1 MRRKDKRILVEPE
14 EILFHKVDIGKVY
27 LQEITLTNSL
37 SVLVDLE
44 ITVVSSPERLYE
56 IIPNTLKLQAGD
68 SSIIELRLRAT
79 KPIPRTPGKDILY
92 IKSELFTEKVYIE
105 LRPGEHQRSVSGN
118 QDKTTRWQPDVEEER
133 SILIRQLED
142 KSRQLEDAFAKIAK
156 LEEELE
162 EVTGELQV
170 AQESNEEKNHIEQEL
185 AKMHDENIE
194 LKAEIEE
201 YKKQGEYIEK
211 VKEILRQTA
220 PSLETLMEL
229 SLKQERDKNERRN
242 ANVLAI
248 LQRKEQLIE
257 DLETRLEEQDR
268 ATIQLTHKLNDY
280 KVLIS
285 NNQKSIQLQQQTI
298 EELKQTN
305 YQKEKE
311 IERIQKELDSV
322 VEKMQKSEPTSYTRC
337 EELSYKGFDTDR
349 LRRELESSHSEIDSL
364 RNKVLTLSEE
374 LKKSNGEVAKLRQ
387 REEYVLELSNRQSS
401 SRNEYE
407 NTIRERDRIIAEL
420 KGKIQTQAEHIE
432 NLLGQFSQM
441 NTTELLQRMLK
452 LEEENKMLQSQMT
465 YYRQTPSSGSLKQE
479 ELIGLSFSNPK
490 KLQELENL
498 SQSFKLKKQKLKE
511 TIDQKSKEIQDMQAK
526 MYDLQLAAQRS
537 SDLSSQIDSEKSR
550 EIEKLTS
557 SLRSESEKSRHL
569 EQENSELKSIVES
582 LEKAN
587 KDLTRDMTTIAQ
599 KLDSGDAVAQS
610 MATQTQLVSRLNA
623 RISSLKVREEKALS
637 VAAETEQRLEQMRQ
651 QYEEE
656 RRKWGKEKRSESPK
670 VFRVDVRSMYT
681 QTDELED
688 DGDILSRWETFEKRR
703 VEKKVAQLNKEA
715 TMYQMRHYEVLKE
728 NNDLK
733 ESLTHK
739 LSQQTDE
746 ITHLQRELL
755 ILQRKYE
762 GLEDE
767 YRELT
772 IKNHAVKKQANDL
785 EAQKVELQAKHQ
797 VFAKEQGESIEKLH
811 NTIKEMQFKLTENEI
826 TLQERNTQI
835 TVLMENIEHSSD
847 VNQKIADLTAQLCS
861 SKAVEANLNRR
872 ISDLTTLLQEH
883 QKKLREVSLRLNT
896 LTDENTSYK
905 HNYND
910 ALFHKDKLIKEK
922 SEIQHELT
930 LKNHD
935 LKNLTAQIEKLNAE
949 KQDLKIHQAKYLQ
962 QLSESQKRH
971 ASVLAKERQEFRDN
985 LLKIREEFTVPLDN
999 DPERPLILAINQLNL
1014 QLNSLKPR
1022 CADPEVFDKI
1032 ISHMQKVI
1040 SECDKSLLTS
1050 EGKCRELEFMWNCEV
1065 YYRYLDPNVLEKNNQ
1080 LLDEYEM
1087 LVHELRLLKKPQSA
1101 GMDAVLKERIS
1112 ELEATLKGR
1121 NEEISK
1127 LEQAVHDLNVRNLET
1142 QRNLSWARDK
1152 IAALEVD
1159 AISFEK
1165 NCMFKAEDELRKKL
1179 KLRDEE
1185 IKGYVDSQLV
1195 KHAMDCGEANKVL
1208 NLGREICSYKIIV
1221 SDLERRLEN
1230 AMHEKSA
1237 IELSY
1242 ESLKAILDEYEHKP
1256 LEMNVIQFTND
1267 ELRWQLD
1274 DKTSQFNKLKQELEK
1289 LKLQHFELEKANAD
1303 LKLENS
1309 SLSHYRA
1316 EATAPVSTRE
1326 QELRK
1331 EITELKEKHRVEIE
1345 NIKTECELKM
1355 QNYKDKLDSEYIE
1368 QCEKFQDGEFPG
1380 DYRMKFKRAMQE
1392 YEMLQKHYTELEIR
1406 NAEIENQLASSMVNE
1421 RRLKEDA
1428 ETYKQIIGEIQSG
1441 LFTEASPEVSKAPS
1455 APQTGKKS
1463 RKPSLS
1469 FERSAPVG
1477 SARKTQPQKLIKA
1490 LISAKIGEGE
1500 ACRKLR
1506 TSARQQIEL
1515 HEGLLRS
1522 QERQKELEARCRI
1535 LERQLRLHDIP
1546 EPTSFQSPDSEE
1558 SSIVHL
1564 KKRLLEVERENDE
1577 LRLREANAWIQATPL
1592 SYQFL
1597 ERNEGSYQD
1606 QDFGTLIEGIVY
1618 LTEQLSEI
1626 DRDSFTSIS
1635 SDVKKPVDIEQCQ
1648 RIVIRALSR
1657 AISKYFKGDEGL
1669 SNIVTYKPSKE
1680 EDRQLWYVELLE
1692 TQLEVLHNT
1701 IRDLV
1706 EFTQQLSVEIS
1717 GSLTANASYKGASI
1731 ELAKNTK
1738 ETADELDLL
1747 KHMCMLIRDDLQ
1759 NLRSDEKV
1767 SGEDA
1772 EHIYRERAMLAE
1784 GMKRKLE
1791 EELLQVKLKHSYE
1804 LSDLTTQLNSFTEEN
1819 KQLRNKLIELESTYK
1834 DRSNK
1839 YDEMM
1844 NRKQRL
1850 EEQVSLLEKRS
1861 NELEDRIA
1869 EMKRSSEST
1878 GYEKKKLESE
1888 LKYWQHEK
1896 NQTLNS
1902 KDMLVSEL
1910 QKQNKTL
1917 QEERSKLAQENAVL
1931 KKQNREFKTV
1941 TEEATKK
1948 EELERELIDLKR
1960 RVQTL
1965 TDDWKY
1971 EETKFKRERE
1981 AADNKINQLEE
1992 CVNYYKTQKPPK
2004 PKAKKCS
2011 RSHSTGRP
2019 PRQKKVADEL
2029 DLELEEH
2036 TKAIEM
2042 MNLKNEFEIQLIQLN
2057 SQLGQ
2062 TQAQLREK
2070 LEKLDEEVR
2079 KRLEAEN
2086 KLKSLE
2092 TQNSLSHNSLVAAL
2106 EEAKKDKERCM
2117 MEISRLNS
2125 DIENLKEEKDRLMS
2139 RFDERVDKADSLAKF
2154 IKESDQ
2160 ERKAIEQQLRIEI
2173 SNLNKQI
2180 QSDSAQM
2187 KSLLQRCQELESA
2200 LETARNEREG
2210 LTMRNRQL
2218 EDLWQHEAPKLG
2230 EYQQKIRDNS
2240 QKLKQY
2246 ESDIQDLLHVKDSL
2260 EEEYHSK
2267 LEEIMQNMKNQ
2278 FGEYERTVEMYEG
2291 QINSLK
2297 ELYLNDMKARKGI
2310 KKATES
2316 IDFWMQISK
2325 KDSLIKSLRGELKT
2339 LQAKKAAKKPKTSLQ
2354 GVENPDQLIM
2364 LQSQVYNLK
2373 GKIRNLEA
2381 QTLNLKDQ
2389 NNKLLEELDSA
2400 TQTQEE
2406 KKDKDTLSKREVSD
2420 LERRYKQELNKL
2432 STEIQS
2438 MKEKWH
2444 SPEEWASL
2452 TNSYRDLE
2460 AAYKKSQDEV
2470 NRKRE
2475 LLDNYKALREQQE
2488 SENIAIQDEIE
2499 QVKDISE
2506 KMRRLKA
2513 EMSRKDKTINELKM
2527 GLDTCK
2533 EVERKLCEENS
2544 ILNDKVKASKNDLA
2558 RKDVIIKELK
2568 AKIDSYLAEFEN
2580 SKNMTEQNEKLRE
2593 QVRKLKI
2600 DCERKDAQVK
2610 ALKTNIDT
2618 LKLEL
2623 ESRTVE
2629 HTQAATENFSSLEK
2643 EIKKNE
2649 KLQIQLKKTEQQLQ
2663 NLYLIT
2669 RRIFRELGSSV
2680 ESLRTKFRSSAPLDR
2695 EYYSDCMNILNISM
2709 DELNEFVSPKSQTD
2723 SLGASLEHLDRMLE
2737 QKDVDVSE
2745 VLDIFNRLIDERI
2758 ELERSD
2764 PKVAEKY
2771 ENYIKKMKQEVSHQ
2785 RRAYEEKIK
2794 ELEYSLRRQS

>member
-14 EILFHKVDIGKVY
+14 EILFHKIDVGKVY

-37 SVLVDLE
+37 SAFVDLE
-44 ITVVSSPERLYE
+44 ITVASSPDRLYE

-79 KPIPRTPGKDILY
+79 KPIARTPAKDILY

-105 LRPGEHQRSVSGN
+105 LRPGEHHRSVSGN

-162 EVTGELQV
+162 EVTGELHV
-170 AQESNEEKNHIEQEL
+170 AQENIEEKNTMEHQL
-185 AKMHDENIE
+185 ARFHEENIE

-201 YKKQGEYIEK
+201 HKKQGEYIEK
-211 VKEILRQTA
+211 VKGILRQTA

-268 ATIQLTHKLNDY
+268 AATQLTHKLNDY

-285 NNQKSIQLQQQTI
+285 NNQKSIQIQQQTI

-322 VEKMQKSEPTSYTRC
+322 VEKMQKSDPTSYTRC
-337 EELSYKGFDTDR
+337 EDISYKGFDIDR
-349 LRRELESSHSEIDSL
+349 EIDSL

-387 REEYVLELSNRQSS
+387 REEYVLELSNRQNS
-401 SRNEYE
+401 SRHEYE
-407 NTIRERDRIIAEL
+407 NSIRERDRIIAEL

-441 NTTELLQRMLK
+441 NTTELLQKMLK
-452 LEEENKMLQSQMT
+452 LEEENKMLQSQMS
-465 YYRQTPSSGSLKQE
+465 YFRQTPSSGSLKQE

-490 KLQELENL
+490 KLKELESL

-511 TIDQKSKEIQDMQAK
+511 TIEEKTKEIQEMQAK

-537 SDLSSQIDSEKSR
+537 SDLSSQIDSKKSR
-550 EIEKLTS
+550 EIEKLTQT
-557 SLRSESEKSRHL
+557 LRSESEKSRHF
-569 EQENSELKSIVES
+569 EQENSELKQIVES

-599 KLDSGDAVAQS
+599 KLDSGDVVAQS

-637 VAAETEQRLEQMRQ
+637 VAAEAEQRLGQMRQ
-651 QYEEE
+651 QFEDE
-656 RRKWGKEKRSESPK
+656 RRNWGKEKMSEGPK
-670 VFRVDVRSMYT
+670 VFKVDVRSINT
-681 QTDELED
+681 QTEELED

-733 ESLTHK
+733 ESITHK
-739 LSQQTDE
+739 LHQQTDE
-746 ITHLQRELL
+746 ITNLQRELL
-755 ILQRKYE
+755 IFQRKYE
-762 GLEDE
+762 GLQDE
-767 YRELT
+767 FRELT
-772 IKNHAVKKQANDL
+772 IKNHAAKKQTYDL
-785 EAQKVELQAKHQ
+785 EAQKVELQAKHE
-797 VFAKEQGESIEKLH
+797 VFAKEQAEGIEKLH

-872 ISDLTTLLQEH
+872 VSDLTTLLQEH

-905 HNYND
+905 HSYND

-935 LKNLTAQIEKLNAE
+935 LKNLTAQIDKLNGE
-949 KQDLKIHQAKYLQ
+949 KQDLKTNQAKYLQ

-971 ASVLAKERQEFRDN
+971 AQVLAKERQEFRDN
-985 LLKIREEFTVPLDN
+985 LLKIREEFTVPLDS

-1022 CADPEVFDKI
+1022 CADPEVFEKI
-1032 ISHMQKVI
+1032 IAHMQKVI
-1040 SECDKSLLTS
+1040 SECDKSLLAS

-1087 LVHELRLLKKPQSA
+1087 LVHELKLLKKPQSA
-1101 GMDAVLKERIS
+1101 GMDAVLKERIT
-1112 ELEATLKGR
+1112 ELEATLKGK

-1127 LEQAVHDLNVRNLET
+1127 LEQAVHDLNIRNLET

-1185 IKGYVDSQLV
+1185 IKGYLDSQLV
-1195 KHAMDCGEANKVL
+1195 KHAMDCSEANKIL

-1242 ESLKAILDEYEHKP
+1242 ESLKAILDDYEHKP
-1256 LEMNVIQFTND
+1256 VEVNVIQFTNN

-1274 DKTSQFNKLKQELEK
+1274 DKTSQFNQLKQELEK

-1303 LKLENS
+1303 LRLENS

-1331 EITELKEKHRVEIE
+1331 EITELKEKQRVEIE
-1345 NIKTECELKM
+1345 NVKTECELKM
-1355 QNYKDKLDSEYIE
+1355 QNYKEKLDSEYIE

-1380 DYRMKFKRAMQE
+1380 DYRMKFKRAMQD

-1428 ETYKQIIGEIQSG
+1428 ETYKQIIAEIQSG
-1441 LFTEASPEVSKAPS
+1441 LFTDASPEVSKAPS

-1469 FERSAPVG
+1469 FERSA
-1477 SARKTQPQKLIKA
+1477 RKTQPQKLIKA
-1490 LISAKIGEGE
+1490 LISAKIGEAE

-1515 HEGLLRS
+1515 HEGVVRS

-1558 SSIVHL
+1558 CSIVHL

-1635 SDVKKPVDIEQCQ
+1635 SDLKRPVDIEQCQ
-1648 RIVIRALSR
+1648 RLVIRALSR

-1669 SNIVTYKPSKE
+1669 SSIVTYKPSRE

-1747 KHMCMLIRDDLQ
+1747 KHMCMLIRDDLH
-1759 NLRSDEKV
+1759 NLRSDERV

-1804 LSDLTTQLNSFTEEN
+1804 LSDITTQLNSFTEEN
-1819 KQLRNKLIELESTYK
+1819 KQLRNKLIDLESTYK

-1839 YDEMM
+1839 YEEQV

-1850 EEQVSLLEKRS
+1850 EEQVNLLEKRN

-1902 KDMLVSEL
+1902 KDLLVSEL

-1917 QEERSKLAQENAVL
+1917 QEERSKLAQENAAL
-1931 KKQNREFKTV
+1931 KKQNRDFRTV
-1941 TEEATKK
+1941 TEDSTKK
-1948 EELERELIDLKR
+1948 EELEIEVTDLKR
-1960 RVQTL
+1960 RLQTL

-1971 EETKFKRERE
+1971 EQTKFRREKE

-1992 CVNYYKTQKPPK
+1992 CVSYYKTQKPPK

-2019 PRQKKVADEL
+2019 PRQKKGADEM

-2092 TQNSLSHNSLVAAL
+2092 SQNTLSHNPLVAAL
-2106 EEAKKDKERCM
+2106 EEARKDKERCM
-2117 MEISRLNS
+2117 MEIQRLNS
-2125 DIENLKEEKDRLMS
+2125 DIDNLKEEKDRLMN

-2160 ERKAIEQQLRIEI
+2160 ERKAIEQQLRTEI

-2246 ESDIQDLLHVKDSL
+2246 ESDIQDLLNVKDSL
-2260 EEEYHSK
+2260 EEEYNSK

-2278 FGEYERTVEMYEG
+2278 FEEYERTVEMYEG
-2291 QINSLK
+2291 QINSFK
-2297 ELYLNDMKARKGI
+2297 ELYLNDIKARKGI

-2339 LQAKKAAKKPKTSLQ
+2339 LQAKKAAKKPKSSIQ
-2354 GVENPDQLIM
+2354 GVENPEQIVT

-2381 QTLNLKDQ
+2381 QTLNLKEQ
-2389 NNKLLEELDSA
+2389 NNKLLEELDAA

-2420 LERRYKQELNKL
+2420 LERRYRQEVNKL

-2438 MKEKWH
+2438 MKDKWH

-2452 TNSYRDLE
+2452 TNSYRELE
-2460 AAYKKSQDEV
+2460 AAYKKSLDEV

-2488 SENIAIQDEIE
+2488 SENVAIQDEIE

-2513 EMSRKDKTINELKM
+2513 ELSRKDKTISELKM

-2533 EVERKLCEENS
+2533 EVERKLGEENNV
-2544 ILNDKVKASKNDLA
+2544 LNDKVKASKNDLA

-2593 QVRKLKI
+2593 QIRKLKI

-2618 LKLEL
+2618 MKLEL

-2764 PKVAEKY
+2764 PKVGEKY